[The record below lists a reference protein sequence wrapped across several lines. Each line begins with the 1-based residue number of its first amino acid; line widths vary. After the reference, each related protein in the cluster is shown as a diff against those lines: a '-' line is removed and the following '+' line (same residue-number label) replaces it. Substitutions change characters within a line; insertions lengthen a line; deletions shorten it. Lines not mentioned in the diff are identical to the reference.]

1 MITAERRSELSG
13 GRRSQELTGVRRLM
27 AKRVFDLIGAHLMML
42 ALYPVRLVGALRNG
56 ASDDDFATSRVRSAL
71 AVVPAERG
79 AE

>member
-1 MITAERRSELSG
+1 
-13 GRRSQELTGVRRLM
+13 M
-27 AKRVFDLIGAHLMML
+27 AKRVFDVIGAHLMML

-56 ASDDDFATSRVRSAL
+56 ASDDDFAASRVRSAL